1 MEDGRIPRY
10 KIIDRRS
17 LLKYFIYQ
25 YLLARSN
32 WRFSFDD
39 NDICFHVEDQVTMK
53 GTKRNVIR
61 VDNSRRWKKKK
72 EQVKNEF
79 VLKLKATD

>member
-1 MEDGRIPRY
+1 MIFVKIFHLSIPV
-10 KIIDRRS
+10 
-17 LLKYFIYQ
+17 
-25 YLLARSN
+25 ARSN

-61 VDNSRRWKKKK
+61 VDNSRRWKKKEGTGK
-72 EQVKNEF
+72 K
-79 VLKLKATD
+79 

>member
-32 WRFSFDD
+32 WRFFFDD

-61 VDNSRRWKKKK
+61 VDNSRRWKKKEGTGK
-72 EQVKNEF
+72 K
-79 VLKLKATD
+79 